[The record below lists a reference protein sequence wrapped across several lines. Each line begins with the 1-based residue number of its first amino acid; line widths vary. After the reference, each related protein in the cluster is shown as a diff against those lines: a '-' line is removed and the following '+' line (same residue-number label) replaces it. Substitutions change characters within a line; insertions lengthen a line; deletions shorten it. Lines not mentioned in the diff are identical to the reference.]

1 LRALLSVSDREGIV
15 ELARGLTDAGAE
27 IFATDGTRAHLTDAG
42 LESVRP
48 VSELTET
55 NEILGG
61 RVKTLHPKIFA
72 GLLAR
77 RDRPDH
83 LAQLAEQNIEQIDL
97 VVVNLYPFAQTVRE
111 PATSLD
117 QALEQIDIGGV
128 ALLRAAAK
136 NFPGVAAVSSPTQY
150 ASVLRDI
157 KTLGSVSPETRQ
169 KLAAEA
175 FALTATYDAQI
186 ASYLNAASGTVFP
199 TRLTMV
205 VEKKADLRY
214 GENPHQLGAFYTD
227 PAHAG
232 GSISAAHQIAGKDLS
247 FNNLLDLDAAWTI
260 ASDFKTPAVAIVK
273 HGNPCGLASVVDL
286 AEAFRLALEGD
297 SVSAYG
303 GVIGVNRTIDEPT
316 ARAIRPGF
324 FEAIV
329 APGYTPEALEIL
341 RTKRGF
347 EIVEVP
353 PADSEVDE
361 LGIGRFDFKRIG
373 GGLLVQTFDEMEED
387 RDKLQPVTQRRPT
400 LEELTDLLFA
410 WRAVRHVKSNAV
422 VLAKKHAMVG
432 MGAGQPSRVVSVE
445 VALRKAGERA
455 PLSVMASDAY
465 FPFPDGIQIAAQ
477 AGVTAIIQPGGSIR
491 DEMAIEVADRHHM
504 AMVFTGRRHFKH

>member
-42 LESVRP
+42 LESIRP

-77 RDRPDH
+77 RDQPDH

-205 VEKKADLRY
+205 VE
-214 GENPHQLGAFYTD
+214 
-227 PAHAG
+227 
-232 GSISAAHQIAGKDLS
+232 
-247 FNNLLDLDAAWTI
+247 
-260 ASDFKTPAVAIVK
+260 
-273 HGNPCGLASVVDL
+273 
-286 AEAFRLALEGD
+286 
-297 SVSAYG
+297 
-303 GVIGVNRTIDEPT
+303 
-316 ARAIRPGF
+316 
-324 FEAIV
+324 
-329 APGYTPEALEIL
+329 
-341 RTKRGF
+341 
-347 EIVEVP
+347 
-353 PADSEVDE
+353 
-361 LGIGRFDFKRIG
+361 
-373 GGLLVQTFDEMEED
+373 
-387 RDKLQPVTQRRPT
+387 
-400 LEELTDLLFA
+400 
-410 WRAVRHVKSNAV
+410 
-422 VLAKKHAMVG
+422 
-432 MGAGQPSRVVSVE
+432 
-445 VALRKAGERA
+445 
-455 PLSVMASDAY
+455 
-465 FPFPDGIQIAAQ
+465 
-477 AGVTAIIQPGGSIR
+477 
-491 DEMAIEVADRHHM
+491 
-504 AMVFTGRRHFKH
+504 